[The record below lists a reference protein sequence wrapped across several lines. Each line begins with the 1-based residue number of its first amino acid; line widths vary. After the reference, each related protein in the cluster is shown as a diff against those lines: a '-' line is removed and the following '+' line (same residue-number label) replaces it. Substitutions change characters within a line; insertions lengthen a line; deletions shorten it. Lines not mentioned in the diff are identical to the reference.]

1 MQVPQRENL
10 LKALIRLR
18 NIHKWFPNV
27 CKISQGEF
35 LMLHQIDELSKK
47 SNNEGG
53 IKPSKLSSICEMS
66 KPAVSQMLNSL
77 DKKRYI
83 ERKITKEDR
92 RMVYISLTQDGREKL
107 KDATERFIG
116 GFDRIIC
123 ELGSED
129 TETLIKLLNKLC
141 YIIED
146 MQ

>member
-1 MQVPQRENL
+1 
-10 LKALIRLR
+10 
-18 NIHKWFPNV
+18 
-27 CKISQGEF
+27 
-35 LMLHQIDELSKK
+35 MLHQIQELSKK
-47 SNNEGG
+47 SDNEEG

-92 RMVYISLTQDGREKL
+92 RMVYISLTQKGREKL

-116 GFDRIIC
+116 GFDKIIC